1 MIIGN
6 HLRVNSFC
14 AHHLLPY
21 FGEVTIGVLPDQ
33 YYYGLSKYQ
42 RIIDKFASRPTVQEE
57 LTEEIAEFF
66 MKNLN
71 PLGVGVAIRAVHSCV
86 LMRGTRSMNAE
97 FTTSK
102 LVGKF
107 KENISTKDE
116 FLKYV
121 TDSRLRL

>member
-14 AHHLLPY
+14 EHHLLPY
-21 FGEVTIGVLPDQ
+21 FGEVTIGILPDEWF
-33 YYYGLSKYQ
+33 YGLSKYQ
-42 RIIDKFASRPTVQEE
+42 RIVDKLASRPSVQEA
-57 LTEEIAEFF
+57 LTEDIANFF
-66 MKNLN
+66 NKELK
-71 PLGVGVAIRAVHSCV
+71 PLGVGVAIRAIHSCV
-86 LMRGTRSMNAE
+86 LMRGTKSANAE

-102 LVGKF
+102 LIGKF
-107 KENISTKDE
+107 KDNASTKDE